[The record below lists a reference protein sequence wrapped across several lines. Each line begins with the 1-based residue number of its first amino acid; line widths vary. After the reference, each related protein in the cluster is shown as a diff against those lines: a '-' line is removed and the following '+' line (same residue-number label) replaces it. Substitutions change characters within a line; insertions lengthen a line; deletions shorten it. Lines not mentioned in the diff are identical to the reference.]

1 MMVFEDEAIA
11 FEFVEHHSS
20 GGRGDIANLDA
31 E

>member
-1 MMVFEDEAIA
+1 MMVFEDEAMA
-11 FEFVEHHSS
+11 FEFVKHHSS